1 MRSVFQNMIPLSGD
15 IPNAK
20 GIKSDSL
27 DSIDVTKGTSTLKR
41 GFAHMLKNGVVMDV
55 TTVEQAQIAEEAG
68 AVSVMVL
75 DKLPSDV
82 RKAGGVARTAS
93 IRIIQ
98 DIMDN
103 VTIPVM
109 AKCRIG
115 HVYEAKVLAE
125 ANVDMIDE
133 SEVLTPA
140 DENHH
145 IWKWDYTTP
154 FVNGARSLAEALRR
168 VEEGAAMI
176 RTKGEP
182 GTGNVAEAILHIK
195 KVNDE
200 LRTIKSIFDSGDK
213 QDLVRMAREFK
224 VSFELVEE
232 TARIGRLPVVNF
244 AAGGIATPADAAYLM
259 SLGCDGIFV
268 GSGIFKADD
277 ARERARAV
285 VLATTFWED
294 PKAVKEAQKMIN
306 EKQSMLGLDVD
317 NLELRM
323 QDRGGSA

>member
-1 MRSVFQNMIPLSGD
+1 MIPLSGD

-20 GIKSDSL
+20 GAVCEKIDSN
-27 DSIDVTKGTSTLKR
+27 SIVRGTSTLKR

-93 IRIIQ
+93 IRIIEE
-98 DIMDN
+98 IMDH

-115 HVYEAKVLAE
+115 HMYEAKVLDE
-125 ANVDMIDE
+125 TNVDMIDE

-140 DENHH
+140 DEYHH

-182 GTGNVAEAILHIK
+182 GTGNVAEAIYHIK
-195 KVNDE
+195 KVNEE
-200 LRTIKSIFDSGDK
+200 LRAIKSIYDSDDK
-213 QDLVRMAREFK
+213 QDLVRMARDFK
-224 VSFELVEE
+224 VSYDLVEE
-232 TARIGRLPVVNF
+232 TAKIGRLPVVNF

-268 GSGIFKADD
+268 GSGIFKAED
-277 ARERARAV
+277 AQERARAV
-285 VLATTFWED
+285 VLATTFWEEPD
-294 PKAVKEAQKMIN
+294 KVKDAQKMID
-306 EKQSMLGLDVD
+306 ERQSLLGLDVK
-317 NLELRM
+317 NLELKM
-323 QDRGGSA
+323 QDRGSTV

>member
-1 MRSVFQNMIPLSGD
+1 MIPLSGD
-15 IPNAK
+15 IPCAK
-20 GIKSDSL
+20 GSVCEKFDSN
-27 DSIDVTKGTSTLKR
+27 SIVRGTSTLKR

-93 IRIIQ
+93 IRIIEE
-98 DIMDN
+98 IMDH

-115 HVYEAKVLAE
+115 HMYEAKVLDE
-125 ANVDMIDE
+125 TNVDMIDE

-140 DENHH
+140 DEYHH

-182 GTGNVAEAILHIK
+182 GTGNVAEAIYHIK
-195 KVNDE
+195 KVNEE
-200 LRTIKSIFDSGDK
+200 LRAIKSIYDSDDK
-213 QDLVRMAREFK
+213 QDLVRMARDFK
-224 VSFELVEE
+224 VSYDLVEE
-232 TARIGRLPVVNF
+232 TAKIGRLPVVNF

-268 GSGIFKADD
+268 GSGIFKAED
-277 ARERARAV
+277 AQERARAV
-285 VLATTFWED
+285 VLATTFWEEPD
-294 PKAVKEAQKMIN
+294 KVKDAQKMID
-306 EKQSMLGLDVD
+306 ERQSLLGLDVK
-317 NLELRM
+317 NLELKM
-323 QDRGGSA
+323 QDRGSTV

>member
-1 MRSVFQNMIPLSGD
+1 M
-15 IPNAK
+15 
-20 GIKSDSL
+20 
-27 DSIDVTKGTSTLKR
+27 
-41 GFAHMLKNGVVMDV
+41 
-55 TTVEQAQIAEEAG
+55 
-68 AVSVMVL
+68 
-75 DKLPSDV
+75 
-82 RKAGGVARTAS
+82 
-93 IRIIQ
+93 
-98 DIMDN
+98 
-103 VTIPVM
+103 
-109 AKCRIG
+109 
-115 HVYEAKVLAE
+115 
-125 ANVDMIDE
+125 
-133 SEVLTPA
+133 
-140 DENHH
+140 
-145 IWKWDYTTP
+145 
-154 FVNGARSLAEALRR
+154 AEALRR

>member
-1 MRSVFQNMIPLSGD
+1 
-15 IPNAK
+15 
-20 GIKSDSL
+20 
-27 DSIDVTKGTSTLKR
+27 
-41 GFAHMLKNGVVMDV
+41 
-55 TTVEQAQIAEEAG
+55 
-68 AVSVMVL
+68 
-75 DKLPSDV
+75 
-82 RKAGGVARTAS
+82 
-93 IRIIQ
+93 
-98 DIMDN
+98 
-103 VTIPVM
+103 
-109 AKCRIG
+109 
-115 HVYEAKVLAE
+115 
-125 ANVDMIDE
+125 
-133 SEVLTPA
+133 
-140 DENHH
+140 
-145 IWKWDYTTP
+145 
-154 FVNGARSLAEALRR
+154 
-168 VEEGAAMI
+168 MI

-224 VSFELVEE
+224 VSFDLVEE

-306 EKQSMLGLDVD
+306 EKQSILGLDVD

>member
-1 MRSVFQNMIPLSGD
+1 MLPLSGERID
-15 IPNAK
+15 AK
-20 GIKSDSL
+20 GILSEKLGSSNLQSDTIRGS
-27 DSIDVTKGTSTLKR
+27 SRLKR
-41 GFAHMLKNGVVMDV
+41 GFAHMQKNGVVMDV
-55 TTVEQAQIAEEAG
+55 TNVEQALIAQKAG

-93 IRIIQ
+93 IKIIEE
-98 DIMDN
+98 IMDS

-115 HVYEAKVLAE
+115 HVSEALVLQE
-125 ANVDMIDE
+125 TDVDMIDE

-140 DENHH
+140 DELRH
-145 IWKWDYTTP
+145 IWKWDLTTP
-154 FVNGARSLAEALRR
+154 VVNGARSLAEALRR
-168 VEEGAAMI
+168 IEEGASMI

-182 GTGNVAEAILHIK
+182 GTGNVAEAITHIK

-200 LRTIKSIFDSGDK
+200 LRTIKSIYDSGDN
-213 QDLVRMAREFK
+213 QDLVRISREFK
-224 VSFELVEE
+224 VSYDIVEQ
-232 TARIGRLPVVNF
+232 TAKLGRLPVVNF

-268 GSGIFKADD
+268 GSGIFSADD
-277 ARERARAV
+277 SQQRADAI
-285 VLATTFWED
+285 VLATTFWNESD
-294 PKAVKEAQKMIN
+294 KVKEAQEMID
-306 EKQSMLGLDVD
+306 ERKSIHGLDVKTLD
-317 NLELRM
+317 LRM

>member
-1 MRSVFQNMIPLSGD
+1 MIPLSGSAS
-15 IPNAK
+15 NAK
-20 GIKSDSL
+20 GIVAENSESGP
-27 DSIDVTKGTSTLKR
+27 VTRGTATLKR

-75 DKLPSDV
+75 DKLPSEV

-93 IRIIQ
+93 IRVIQ
-98 DIMDN
+98 EIMDS

-115 HVYEAKVLAE
+115 HVYEAEVLQE
-125 ANVDMIDE
+125 TDVDMIDE

-140 DENHH
+140 DELRH
-145 IWKWDYTTP
+145 IWKWDFTAP

-168 VEEGAAMI
+168 VEEGASMI

-182 GTGNVAEAILHIK
+182 GTGNVAEAITHIK
-195 KVNDE
+195 KVNE
-200 LRTIKSIFDSGDK
+200 EMRTIKSIYDSGSE
-213 QDLVRMAREFK
+213 QDLIRAAREFR
-224 VSFELVEE
+224 VSYDLLEQ
-232 TARIGRLPVVNF
+232 TAKLGRLPVVNF

-268 GSGIFKADD
+268 GSGIFD
-277 ARERARAV
+277 ASDAKERARAT
-285 VLATTFWED
+285 VLATTFWSEPD
-294 PKAVKEAQKMIN
+294 KVMEAQKMID
-306 EKQSMLGLDVD
+306 ERHSMPGLDAD
-317 NLELRM
+317 ALELRM
-323 QDRGGSA
+323 QERGGAA